1 MLQGWVVV
9 IIALA
14 YIGFLFLVASYG
26 DRRRELSRGSTS
38 RLLIYPL
45 SLAIYCTSWTF
56 FGSVG
61 LASRGG
67 VDFFAIYIGPMV
79 MVGLAF
85 PLLIRIVRLAK
96 GQNITSIADLIAAR
110 YGKSQ
115 AVAATVALIAIVGM
129 VPYIALQLKAVSSSV
144 GTILAQAYP
153 GGAQPIVGDSALF
166 VALFMAAFAVLFG
179 TRHTDATEHQDG
191 LMLAIATESIV
202 KLVAFLTVGIFVTFV
217 MFHGPLALFTRALDQ
232 ANTAAVL
239 TRVPPLTSFCA
250 MTVLSLFAIVLLPRQ
265 FHVAVVENHSE
276 AEIRR
281 AAWLFPLYLVLINLF
296 VLPIAMAGLLTFP
309 AGKIDSDMFVLALPI
324 AAHSELITL
333 IAFVGGLSA
342 ATAMVIVESVALA
355 IMVSNDIVVPLV
367 LKRRATL
374 AGPSDSGAWLLMT
387 RRIAIFVILLF
398 AYIYYRSAGEAQLAA
413 IGLLSFAAIAQ
424 LAPAFFGGLI
434 WPRGTARGAIAGMTA
449 GILVWGYTLLLP
461 SISDAGIVSASILTD
476 GPWGLGF
483 LRPQALFGLELP
495 PLVHGV
501 LLSLAVN
508 IACYIGSS
516 LSRRPTSIERVQA
529 DVFVPSTLAPILAPM
544 APSFRLRRASVTV
557 EELIATVAR
566 YLGEERTRESFASFA
581 ASRRISLEPQAEADF
596 QLLQYG
602 EYLLASAI
610 GAASS
615 RLVLSLLLR
624 KRTVSTKDALKL
636 LDDANAAFHYNREIL
651 QTALDHVRQ
660 GIAVFDKDLN
670 LVCWNRQFG
679 EIFDLPHG
687 LTRVGIA
694 LHEILRYVAQH
705 GDYDEKNFDAAIA
718 ERIAKY
724 TSEVEPFLER
734 FAERGLVIE
743 VRSNHMPDG
752 GLVTTFTDITPSV
765 KAAEALERANATL
778 ERRVRERTK
787 ELTRLNTELERA
799 KAEADEANVSKTRF
813 VAAAS
818 HDILQPLNAARL
830 YVTSL
835 IERQRQTDNEAE
847 DGDLVQNIDASL
859 EAVEEI
865 FAALLDISR
874 LDTGAMKPEMTD
886 FRVDELL
893 QRLDVEFAPLAREKG
908 LNLRFMPC
916 ALTVRSDRR
925 LLRRLLQNFVSNA
938 IKYTPAGSVLVG
950 CRRRG
955 GKLRIDVYDTG
966 IGIPHA
972 KRRAVFKEFHRLD
985 QGARVARGVG
995 LGLSIVERIARVLD
1009 SEVALKSVVGR
1020 GSRFSV
1026 EVPRAAAAAA
1036 TPAVHAMTRTG
1047 AGRLTGTVAL
1057 CIDNDR
1063 SILDGMEKL
1072 LGGWGCRVLTA
1083 ADLTEALAA
1092 MDASGLEPDGLLVD
1106 YHLDG
1111 GNGIAAIAE
1120 LRRRLGRQ
1128 LGRDLPAILIT
1139 ADRSLHVREEA
1150 QGRGR
1155 ASPAQAAQARVFA
1168 RTDHAVARA
1177 TGGGGVVVSNHS
1189 VTLRCERSEPRR
1201 ATAEALEQ
1209 HPSRRAFGA
1218 HLRMT
1223 MTVADAA
1230 TARLRC
1236 GPRR

>member
-9 IIALA
+9 VIALA

-26 DRRRELSRGSTS
+26 DRRRELARGSAS

-61 LASRGG
+61 LASRTGF
-67 VDFFAIYIGPMV
+67 DFLAIYIGPML
-79 MVGLAF
+79 MVGLGY
-85 PLLIRIVRLAK
+85 PLIIRIVRLAK

-129 VPYIALQLKAVSSSV
+129 VPYIALQLKAVSASV
-144 GTILAQAYP
+144 GTILAQTAA
-153 GGAQPIVGDSALF
+153 GGAQPMVGDSALF

-191 LMLAIATESIV
+191 LMLAVATESIV
-202 KLVAFLTVGIFVTFV
+202 KLVAFLAVGLFVTFV
-217 MFHGPLALFTRALDQ
+217 MFPGPLALFARALQQPD
-232 ANTAAVL
+232 TAAVL
-239 TRVPPLTSFCA
+239 TRVPPLAGFCA
-250 MTVLSLFAIVLLPRQ
+250 MTTLSLFAIMLLPRQ
-265 FHVAVVENHSE
+265 FHVSIVENHSE
-276 AEIRR
+276 AEVRR
-281 AAWLFPLYLVLINLF
+281 AAWLFPVYLVLINLF
-296 VLPIAMAGLLTFP
+296 VVPIAMAGLLTFP
-309 AGKIDSDMFVLALPI
+309 AGRIDSDMLVLALPL
-324 AAHSELITL
+324 AAHSDLMTL

-367 LKRRATL
+367 LKRRGTISGA
-374 AGPSDSGAWLLMT
+374 PSDGGAWLLTT
-387 RRIAIFVILLF
+387 RRIAIFVILFL
-398 AYIYYRSAGEAQLAA
+398 AYIYYRSAGDAQLAA

-424 LAPAFFGGLI
+424 FAPAFFGGLI
-434 WPRGTARGAIAGMTA
+434 WRRGTARGAIAGMTA
-449 GILVWGYTLLLP
+449 GILVWAYTLLLP
-461 SISDAGIVSASILTD
+461 SISDAGIVGARILTE
-476 GPWGLGF
+476 GPWGLAL
-483 LRPQALFGLELP
+483 LRPQALFGLDLP
-495 PLVHGV
+495 PLVHSV
-501 LLSLAVN
+501 LLSLIVN
-508 IACYIGSS
+508 IACYIGCS
-516 LSRRPTSIERVQA
+516 LSRRPTAIERVQA
-529 DVFVPSTLAPILAPM
+529 DLFVPPLVPMLAP
-544 APSFRLRRASVTV
+544 PSFRLRRATVTV

-566 YLGEERTRESFASFA
+566 YLSEERTRESFASFA
-581 ASRRISLEPQAEADF
+581 ASRRISLEPAAEADF
-596 QLLQYG
+596 EVLQYG

-636 LDDANAAFHYNREIL
+636 LDDANAAIHYNREIL

-660 GIAVFDKDLN
+660 GIAVFDKDLA
-670 LVCWNRQFG
+670 LICWNRQFG
-679 EIFDLPHG
+679 ELFDLPHG

-694 LHEILRYVAQH
+694 LGDILRYVAQH
-705 GDYDEKNFDAAIA
+705 GDHDQKDFDAAIA
-718 ERIAKY
+718 GRIAKY
-724 TSEVEPFLER
+724 TSEAEPFLER

-743 VRSNHMPDG
+743 VRSNRMPDG

-778 ERRVRERTK
+778 ERRVRERTR

-799 KAEADEANVSKTRF
+799 KAEADDANVSKTRF
-813 VAAAS
+813 IAAAS

-835 IERQRQTDNEAE
+835 IERQRAAE

-874 LDTGAMKPEMTD
+874 LDTGAMKPEMAD
-886 FRVDELL
+886 FRIDELL
-893 QRLDVEFAPLAREKG
+893 ARLDVEFAPLARAKG
-908 LNLRFMPC
+908 LDLKFMPC
-916 ALTVRSDRR
+916 SLTVRSDRR

-938 IKYTPAGSVLVG
+938 IKYTPAGTVLVG

-955 GKLRIDVYDTG
+955 DKLRIDVYDTG
-966 IGIPHA
+966 IGIPYA

-995 LGLSIVERIARVLD
+995 LGLSIVERIARVLGC
-1009 SEVALKSVVGR
+1009 EVALKSVVGR
-1020 GSRFSV
+1020 GSRFAV
-1026 EVPRAAAAAA
+1026 EVPRGTAAAAA
-1036 TPAVHAMTRTG
+1036 PPVHAVARVD

-1063 SILDGMEKL
+1063 AILDGMEKL

-1083 ADLTEALAA
+1083 ADLAAALGVLETS
-1092 MDASGLEPDGLLVD
+1092 DLEPDGLLVD

-1111 GNGIAAIAE
+1111 GNGIGAIAE
-1120 LRRRLGRQ
+1120 LRRRF
-1128 LGRDLPAILIT
+1128 GRDLPAILIT
-1139 ADRSLHVREEA
+1139 ADRSQHVREEA
-1150 QGRGR
+1150 QADGVHLLHKPIKPASLR
-1155 ASPAQAAQARVFA
+1155 ALLMQWRVQREAA
-1168 RTDHAVARA
+1168 
-1177 TGGGGVVVSNHS
+1177 
-1189 VTLRCERSEPRR
+1189 E
-1201 ATAEALEQ
+1201 
-1209 HPSRRAFGA
+1209 
-1218 HLRMT
+1218 
-1223 MTVADAA
+1223 
-1230 TARLRC
+1230 
-1236 GPRR
+1236 

>member
-1 MLQGWVVV
+1 MTFIKIGHGGPKNAARCVGQGHVWGKAMLQGWVIV

-26 DRRRELSRGSTS
+26 DRRRELSRGTTS

-67 VDFFAIYIGPMV
+67 LDFFAIYIGPMV
-79 MVGLAF
+79 MVGLAY

-166 VALFMAAFAVLFG
+166 VALLMAAFAVLFG

-191 LMLAIATESIV
+191 LMLAIATELIV
-202 KLVAFLTVGIFVTFV
+202 KLVAFLAVGIFVTFV
-217 MFHGPLALFTRALDQ
+217 MFHGPLALFARALDQ

-239 TRVPPLTSFCA
+239 MRVPPLTSFFA

-309 AGKIDSDMFVLALPI
+309 LGRVDSDMFVLALPI

-333 IAFVGGLSA
+333 VAFVGGLSA

-374 AGPSDSGAWLLMT
+374 AGASDAGAWLLTT

-449 GILVWGYTLLLP
+449 GILVWGYTLLVP
-461 SISDAGIVSASILTD
+461 SISDAGIVSAGILTD

-483 LRPQALFGLELP
+483 LRPQALFGLDLP

-501 LLSLAVN
+501 LLSLAAN
-508 IACYIGSS
+508 IACYIGWS

-596 QLLQYG
+596 EVLQYG

-636 LDDANAAFHYNREIL
+636 LDDANAAIHYNREIL

-694 LHEILRYVAQH
+694 LDEILRYVAQH
-705 GDYDEKNFDAAIA
+705 GDHDEKNFDAAIA

-743 VRSNHMPDG
+743 VRAQ
-752 GLVTTFTDITPSV
+752 ITCP
-765 KAAEALERANATL
+765 
-778 ERRVRERTK
+778 
-787 ELTRLNTELERA
+787 
-799 KAEADEANVSKTRF
+799 
-813 VAAAS
+813 
-818 HDILQPLNAARL
+818 
-830 YVTSL
+830 
-835 IERQRQTDNEAE
+835 
-847 DGDLVQNIDASL
+847 
-859 EAVEEI
+859 
-865 FAALLDISR
+865 
-874 LDTGAMKPEMTD
+874 
-886 FRVDELL
+886 
-893 QRLDVEFAPLAREKG
+893 
-908 LNLRFMPC
+908 
-916 ALTVRSDRR
+916 
-925 LLRRLLQNFVSNA
+925 
-938 IKYTPAGSVLVG
+938 
-950 CRRRG
+950 
-955 GKLRIDVYDTG
+955 
-966 IGIPHA
+966 
-972 KRRAVFKEFHRLD
+972 
-985 QGARVARGVG
+985 
-995 LGLSIVERIARVLD
+995 
-1009 SEVALKSVVGR
+1009 
-1020 GSRFSV
+1020 
-1026 EVPRAAAAAA
+1026 
-1036 TPAVHAMTRTG
+1036 
-1047 AGRLTGTVAL
+1047 
-1057 CIDNDR
+1057 
-1063 SILDGMEKL
+1063 
-1072 LGGWGCRVLTA
+1072 TA
-1083 ADLTEALAA
+1083 AW
-1092 MDASGLEPDGLLVD
+1092 
-1106 YHLDG
+1106 
-1111 GNGIAAIAE
+1111 
-1120 LRRRLGRQ
+1120 
-1128 LGRDLPAILIT
+1128 
-1139 ADRSLHVREEA
+1139 
-1150 QGRGR
+1150 
-1155 ASPAQAAQARVFA
+1155 
-1168 RTDHAVARA
+1168 
-1177 TGGGGVVVSNHS
+1177 
-1189 VTLRCERSEPRR
+1189 
-1201 ATAEALEQ
+1201 
-1209 HPSRRAFGA
+1209 
-1218 HLRMT
+1218 
-1223 MTVADAA
+1223 
-1230 TARLRC
+1230 
-1236 GPRR
+1236 